1 MQGPP
6 LDGVESVQPSIRR
19 RRARERLLAS
29 PSPFPLAAAAV
40 CIGTTGAAVR
50 PDGGGI
56 NNGVLCLVSE
66 RFGPQASDM
75 LVPVGNSASS
85 LEGWKD
91 DYSANDTGS
100 SKKNP
105 AKFRDACS
113 VRVDGLCIGCL
124 GQCAGRGRVIQTCRN
139 FFARP
144 CRHKIVFP
152 FFLVC
157 KTDGSQSERTNWQ

>member
-1 MQGPP
+1 M
-6 LDGVESVQPSIRR
+6 SNHPSEGE
-19 RRARERLLAS
+19 RARERLLAS

-100 SKKNP
+100 SKKILLSFVTHVP
-105 AKFRDACS
+105 S
-113 VRVDGLCIGCL
+113 GWMG
-124 GQCAGRGRVIQTCRN
+124 
-139 FFARP
+139 FALA
-144 CRHKIVFP
+144 V
-152 FFLVC
+152 
-157 KTDGSQSERTNWQ
+157 